1 MKTVGPKDFYEVK
14 RMNQIS
20 GLEWGYASDFYLP
33 LLGPVP
39 FAVYRM
45 LYDDES
51 ANNGNASTHDK
62 LFRKAQVSSGEFY
75 HALECLEALALV
87 KTYVNDE
94 GGLHYFVY
102 ALYAPKQPKSFFK
115 DVLLVGTLKKY
126 IGEDAVK
133 KLREKY
139 KAPKVLP
146 VFKDVSTTFS
156 AVYHPDFNDPVY
168 GTNLSDSDVVG
179 GELAINTDFNL
190 PAFLA
195 NLANYGIK
203 GESLNSDEKAS
214 IAKYGILYSITP
226 KAMAEIIANRYD
238 GNAKYGERVDF
249 KKVESDCLDTMEFKY
264 LRGEREDSQVS
275 GDSALAAKI
284 RMMDK
289 TSPIKFLGIL
299 QGNTTPIASDASIA
313 LHLSKDLKLPNGAVN
328 ALIDYALQTNDNIL
342 SRAFCEK
349 IAAGMLREGVKN
361 ARDAMDYLNGLRKKR
376 NGIKKTRI
384 SAKVAYED
392 NQNIVT
398 DKTSKNEVEED
409 DEKLEDLDT
418 LLARFN
424 SKKK

>member
-20 GLEWGYASDFYLP
+20 DLEWGYASDFYLP

-168 GTNLSDSDVVG
+168 GTNPSDSDVVG

-289 TSPIKFLGIL
+289 SSPIRFLSYL
-299 QGNTTPIASDASIA
+299 QGNTKPIPSDASIA
-313 LHLSKDLKLPNGAVN
+313 LYLSKDLKLPNGAVN

-342 SRAFCEK
+342 NRTFCEK
-349 IAAGMLREGVKN
+349 TAAGMLREGVKN

-376 NGIKKTRI
+376 NGIKKNKQ

-392 NQNIVT
+392 TPTNVSEEKPVEQ
-398 DKTSKNEVEED
+398 EEEAEED
-409 DEKLEDLDT
+409 FDT
-418 LLARFN
+418 LMAKFYN
-424 SKKK
+424 QK

>member
-156 AVYHPDFNDPVY
+156 AVYHPDFSDPVY
-168 GTNLSDSDVVG
+168 GTNPSDSDVVG

-203 GESLNSDEKAS
+203 GESLNSDEKTS

-249 KKVESDCLDTMEFKY
+249 KTVESDCLDTMEFKY

-376 NGIKKTRI
+376 NGIKKNKQ

-392 NQNIVT
+392 TPTNVSEEKPVEQ
-398 DKTSKNEVEED
+398 EEEAEED
-409 DEKLEDLDT
+409 FDT
-418 LLARFN
+418 LMAKFYN
-424 SKKK
+424 QK

>member
-1 MKTVGPKDFYEVK
+1 M
-14 RMNQIS
+14 S
-20 GLEWGYASDFYLP
+20 
-33 LLGPVP
+33 
-39 FAVYRM
+39 
-45 LYDDES
+45 
-51 ANNGNASTHDK
+51 
-62 LFRKAQVSSGEFY
+62 
-75 HALECLEALALV
+75 
-87 KTYVNDE
+87 
-94 GGLHYFVY
+94 
-102 ALYAPKQPKSFFK
+102 
-115 DVLLVGTLKKY
+115 
-126 IGEDAVK
+126 
-133 KLREKY
+133 
-139 KAPKVLP
+139 
-146 VFKDVSTTFS
+146 
-156 AVYHPDFNDPVY
+156 YHPDFNDPVY
-168 GTNLSDSDVVG
+168 GTNPSDSDVVG

-289 TSPIKFLGIL
+289 SSPIRFLSYL
-299 QGNTTPIASDASIA
+299 QGNTKPIPSDASIA
-313 LHLSKDLKLPNGAVN
+313 LYLSKDLKLPNGAVN

-342 SRAFCEK
+342 NRTFCEK
-349 IAAGMLREGVKN
+349 TAAGMLREGVKN

-376 NGIKKTRI
+376 NGIKKNKQ

-392 NQNIVT
+392 
-398 DKTSKNEVEED
+398 TSTNVSEEKPIEQEEEAEED
-409 DEKLEDLDT
+409 FDT
-418 LLARFN
+418 LMAKFYN
-424 SKKK
+424 QK

>member
-20 GLEWGYASDFYLP
+20 DLEWGYASDFYLP

-156 AVYHPDFNDPVY
+156 AVYHPDFSDPVY
-168 GTNLSDSDVVG
+168 GTNPSDSDVVG

-289 TSPIKFLGIL
+289 SSPIRFLSYL
-299 QGNTTPIASDASIA
+299 QGNTKPIPSDASIA
-313 LHLSKDLKLPNGAVN
+313 LYLSKDLKLPNGAVN

-342 SRAFCEK
+342 NRTFCEK
-349 IAAGMLREGVKN
+349 TAAGMLREGVKN

-376 NGIKKTRI
+376 NGIKKNKQ
-384 SAKVAYED
+384 SAKMAYED
-392 NQNIVT
+392 TPTNVSEEKPVEQ
-398 DKTSKNEVEED
+398 EEEAEED
-409 DEKLEDLDT
+409 FDT
-418 LLARFN
+418 LMAKFYN
-424 SKKK
+424 QK

>member
-168 GTNLSDSDVVG
+168 GTNPSDSDVVG

-289 TSPIKFLGIL
+289 SSPIRFLSYL
-299 QGNTTPIASDASIA
+299 QGNTKPIPSDASIA
-313 LHLSKDLKLPNGAVN
+313 LYLSKDLKLPNGAVN

-342 SRAFCEK
+342 NRTFCEK
-349 IAAGMLREGVKN
+349 TAAGMLREGVKN

-376 NGIKKTRI
+376 NGIKKNRQ
-384 SAKVAYED
+384 SAKMAYED
-392 NQNIVT
+392 TQTNVSEEKPVEQ
-398 DKTSKNEVEED
+398 EEEAEED
-409 DEKLEDLDT
+409 FDT
-418 LLARFN
+418 LMAKFYN
-424 SKKK
+424 QK

>member
-20 GLEWGYASDFYLP
+20 GLEWSYASDFYLP

-168 GTNLSDSDVVG
+168 GTNPSDSDVVG

-289 TSPIKFLGIL
+289 SSPIRFLSYL
-299 QGNTTPIASDASIA
+299 QGNTKPIPSDASIA
-313 LHLSKDLKLPNGAVN
+313 LYLSKDLKLPNGAVN

-342 SRAFCEK
+342 NRTFCEK
-349 IAAGMLREGVKN
+349 TAAGMLREGVKN

-376 NGIKKTRI
+376 NGIKKNKQ

-392 NQNIVT
+392 TPTNVSEEKPVEQ
-398 DKTSKNEVEED
+398 EEEAEED
-409 DEKLEDLDT
+409 FDT
-418 LLARFN
+418 LMAKFYN
-424 SKKK
+424 QK

>member
-20 GLEWGYASDFYLP
+20 DLEWGYASDFYLP

-156 AVYHPDFNDPVY
+156 AVYHPDFTDPVY
-168 GTNLSDSDVVG
+168 GTNPSDSDVVG

-328 ALIDYALQTNDNIL
+328 ALID
-342 SRAFCEK
+342 
-349 IAAGMLREGVKN
+349 
-361 ARDAMDYLNGLRKKR
+361 
-376 NGIKKTRI
+376 
-384 SAKVAYED
+384 
-392 NQNIVT
+392 
-398 DKTSKNEVEED
+398 
-409 DEKLEDLDT
+409 
-418 LLARFN
+418 
-424 SKKK
+424 

>member
-20 GLEWGYASDFYLP
+20 DLEWGYASDFYLP

-168 GTNLSDSDVVG
+168 GTNPSDSDVVG

-284 RMMDK
+284 VFLCIQLAMDIGLCIGLSFTNK
-289 TSPIKFLGIL
+289 YFQKSILDYPDIPSP
-299 QGNTTPIASDASIA
+299 NE
-313 LHLSKDLKLPNGAVN
+313 V
-328 ALIDYALQTNDNIL
+328 ALIATICELVIGVLGNASALMFYFYVIVDTGTALSFAAILLFLLAMSSINIL
-342 SRAFCEK
+342 VNSALLSWLLIFSRRF
-349 IAAGMLREGVKN
+349 GVTSRN
-361 ARDAMDYLNGLRKKR
+361 NG
-376 NGIKKTRI
+376 G
-384 SAKVAYED
+384 E
-392 NQNIVT
+392 Q
-398 DKTSKNEVEED
+398 
-409 DEKLEDLDT
+409 
-418 LLARFN
+418 
-424 SKKK
+424 

>member
-20 GLEWGYASDFYLP
+20 DLEWGYASDFYLP

-168 GTNLSDSDVVG
+168 GTNPSDSDVVG

-289 TSPIKFLGIL
+289 SSPIRFLSYL
-299 QGNTTPIASDASIA
+299 QGNTKPIPSDASIA
-313 LHLSKDLKLPNGAVN
+313 LYLSKDLKLPNGAVN

-342 SRAFCEK
+342 NRTFCEK
-349 IAAGMLREGVKN
+349 TAAGMLREGVKN

-376 NGIKKTRI
+376 NGIKKNRQ
-384 SAKVAYED
+384 SAKMAYED
-392 NQNIVT
+392 TQTNVSEEKPVEQ
-398 DKTSKNEVEED
+398 EEEAEED
-409 DEKLEDLDT
+409 FDT
-418 LLARFN
+418 LMAKFYN
-424 SKKK
+424 QK

>member
-20 GLEWGYASDFYLP
+20 DLEWGYASDFYLP

-168 GTNLSDSDVVG
+168 GTNPSDSDVVG

-249 KKVESDCLDTMEFKY
+249 KKVESDCLDTMEFEY

-289 TSPIKFLGIL
+289 SSPIRFLSYL
-299 QGNTTPIASDASIA
+299 QGNTKPIPSDASIA
-313 LHLSKDLKLPNGAVN
+313 LYLSKDLKLPNGAVN

-342 SRAFCEK
+342 NRTFCEK
-349 IAAGMLREGVKN
+349 TAAGMLREGVKN

-376 NGIKKTRI
+376 NGIKKNKQ

-392 NQNIVT
+392 TQTNVSEEKPVEQ
-398 DKTSKNEVEED
+398 EEEAEED
-409 DEKLEDLDT
+409 FDT
-418 LLARFN
+418 LMAKFYN
-424 SKKK
+424 QK

>member
-20 GLEWGYASDFYLP
+20 DLEWGYASDFYLP

-168 GTNLSDSDVVG
+168 GTNPSDSDVVG

-289 TSPIKFLGIL
+289 SSPIRFLSYL
-299 QGNTTPIASDASIA
+299 QGNTKPIPSDASIA
-313 LHLSKDLKLPNGAVN
+313 LYLSKDLKLPNGAVN

-342 SRAFCEK
+342 NRTFCEK
-349 IAAGMLREGVKN
+349 TAAGMLREGVKN

-376 NGIKKTRI
+376 NGIKKNKQ

-392 NQNIVT
+392 TQTNVREEKPVEQE
-398 DKTSKNEVEED
+398 KEAEED
-409 DEKLEDLDT
+409 FDT
-418 LLARFN
+418 LMAKFYN
-424 SKKK
+424 QK

>member
-20 GLEWGYASDFYLP
+20 DLEWGYASDFYLP

-156 AVYHPDFNDPVY
+156 AVYHPDFSDPVY
-168 GTNLSDSDVVG
+168 GTNPSDSDVVG

-203 GESLNSDEKAS
+203 GESLNSDEKTS

-289 TSPIKFLGIL
+289 SSPIRFLSYL
-299 QGNTTPIASDASIA
+299 QGNTKPIPSDASIA
-313 LHLSKDLKLPNGAVN
+313 LYLSKDLKLPNGAVN

-342 SRAFCEK
+342 NRTFCEK
-349 IAAGMLREGVKN
+349 TAAGMLREGVKN

-376 NGIKKTRI
+376 NGIKKNKQ
-384 SAKVAYED
+384 SAKMAYED
-392 NQNIVT
+392 TPTNVSEEKPVEQ
-398 DKTSKNEVEED
+398 EEEAEED
-409 DEKLEDLDT
+409 FDT
-418 LLARFN
+418 LMAKFYN
-424 SKKK
+424 QK

>member
-156 AVYHPDFNDPVY
+156 AVYHPDFTDPVY
-168 GTNLSDSDVVG
+168 GTNPSDSDVVG

-289 TSPIKFLGIL
+289 SSPIRFLSYL
-299 QGNTTPIASDASIA
+299 QGNTKPIPSDASIA
-313 LHLSKDLKLPNGAVN
+313 LYLSKDLKLPNGAVN

-342 SRAFCEK
+342 NRTFCEK
-349 IAAGMLREGVKN
+349 TAAGMLREGVKN

-376 NGIKKTRI
+376 NGIKKNKQ

-392 NQNIVT
+392 TQTNVSEEKPVEQ
-398 DKTSKNEVEED
+398 EEEAEED
-409 DEKLEDLDT
+409 FDT
-418 LLARFN
+418 LMAKFYN
-424 SKKK
+424 QK

>member
-168 GTNLSDSDVVG
+168 GTNPSDSDVVG

-289 TSPIKFLGIL
+289 SSPIRFLSYL
-299 QGNTTPIASDASIA
+299 QGNTKPIPSDASIA
-313 LHLSKDLKLPNGAVN
+313 LYLSKDLKLPNGAVN

-342 SRAFCEK
+342 NRTFCEK
-349 IAAGMLREGVKN
+349 TAAGMLREGVKN

-376 NGIKKTRI
+376 NGIKKNRQ

-392 NQNIVT
+392 TQTNVSEE
-398 DKTSKNEVEED
+398 KPVEREEEAEED
-409 DEKLEDLDT
+409 FDT
-418 LLARFN
+418 LMAKFYN
-424 SKKK
+424 QK

>member
-20 GLEWGYASDFYLP
+20 DLEWGYASDFYLP

-168 GTNLSDSDVVG
+168 GTNPSDSDVVG

-289 TSPIKFLGIL
+289 SSPIRFLSYL
-299 QGNTTPIASDASIA
+299 QGNTKPIPSDASIA
-313 LHLSKDLKLPNGAVN
+313 LYLSKDLKLPNGAVN

-342 SRAFCEK
+342 NRTFCEK
-349 IAAGMLREGVKN
+349 TAAGMLREGVKN

-376 NGIKKTRI
+376 NGIKKNRQ

-392 NQNIVT
+392 TQTNVSEEKPVEQ
-398 DKTSKNEVEED
+398 EEEAEED
-409 DEKLEDLDT
+409 FDT
-418 LLARFN
+418 LMAKFYN
-424 SKKK
+424 QK

>member
-20 GLEWGYASDFYLP
+20 DLEWGYASDFYLP

-133 KLREKY
+133 NLREKY

-156 AVYHPDFNDPVY
+156 AVYHPDFSDPVY
-168 GTNLSDSDVVG
+168 GTNPSDSDVVG

-264 LRGEREDSQVS
+264 LRGEREDSQVG

-376 NGIKKTRI
+376 NGIKKNKQ
-384 SAKVAYED
+384 SAKMAYED
-392 NQNIVT
+392 TQTNVSEEKPVEQ
-398 DKTSKNEVEED
+398 EEEAEED
-409 DEKLEDLDT
+409 FDT
-418 LLARFN
+418 LRAKFYN
-424 SKKK
+424 QK

>member
-1 MKTVGPKDFYEVK
+1 
-14 RMNQIS
+14 MNQIS

-168 GTNLSDSDVVG
+168 GTNPSDSDVVG

-289 TSPIKFLGIL
+289 SSPIRFLSYL
-299 QGNTTPIASDASIA
+299 QGNTKPIPSDASIA
-313 LHLSKDLKLPNGAVN
+313 LYLSKDLKLPNGAVN

-342 SRAFCEK
+342 NRTFCEK
-349 IAAGMLREGVKN
+349 TAAGMLREGVKN

-376 NGIKKTRI
+376 NGIKKNKQ

-392 NQNIVT
+392 TPTNVSEE
-398 DKTSKNEVEED
+398 KPVEREEEAEED
-409 DEKLEDLDT
+409 FDT
-418 LLARFN
+418 LMAKFYN
-424 SKKK
+424 QK

>member
-168 GTNLSDSDVVG
+168 GTNPSDSDVVG

-289 TSPIKFLGIL
+289 SSPIRFLSYL
-299 QGNTTPIASDASIA
+299 QGNTKPIPSDASIA
-313 LHLSKDLKLPNGAVN
+313 LYLSKDLKLPNGAVN

-342 SRAFCEK
+342 NRIFCEK
-349 IAAGMLREGVKN
+349 TAAGMLREGVKN

-376 NGIKKTRI
+376 NGIKKNKQ

-392 NQNIVT
+392 TQTNVSEEKPVEQE
-398 DKTSKNEVEED
+398 KEAEED
-409 DEKLEDLDT
+409 FDT
-418 LLARFN
+418 LMAKFYN
-424 SKKK
+424 QK

>member
-20 GLEWGYASDFYLP
+20 DLEWGYASDFYLP

-168 GTNLSDSDVVG
+168 GTNPSDSDVVG

-289 TSPIKFLGIL
+289 SSPIRFLSYL
-299 QGNTTPIASDASIA
+299 QGNTKPIPSDASIA
-313 LHLSKDLKLPNGAVN
+313 LYLSKDLKLPNGAVN

-342 SRAFCEK
+342 NRTFCEK
-349 IAAGMLREGVKN
+349 TAAGMLREGVKN
-361 ARDAMDYLNGLRKKR
+361 ARDAMDYLNGIRKKR
-376 NGIKKTRI
+376 NGIKKNKQ

-392 NQNIVT
+392 TPTNVSEEKPVEQ
-398 DKTSKNEVEED
+398 EEEAEED
-409 DEKLEDLDT
+409 FDT
-418 LLARFN
+418 LMAKFYN
-424 SKKK
+424 QK